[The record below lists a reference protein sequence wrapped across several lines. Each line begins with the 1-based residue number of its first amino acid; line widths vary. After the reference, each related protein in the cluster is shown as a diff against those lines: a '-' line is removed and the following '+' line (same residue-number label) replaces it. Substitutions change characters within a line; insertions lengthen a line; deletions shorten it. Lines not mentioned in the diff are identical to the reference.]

1 MDKIRLSMS
10 NEDKIV
16 NDSTFRWFVVRV
28 STGYE
33 EKVKNTIL
41 LAVQQA
47 KMTDGIGD
55 CLVPTEE
62 IIEMKLKASSAR
74 SSGNTGRELS
84 EEWKENIGKSS
95 KKKWEE
101 LKSAGYNHSDKIG
114 GEKNGMYGRKHS
126 EESRRKMSEAVKE
139 RVSAPDYISPNKGVA
154 RTEEQ
159 KKKQSESMKGK
170 PAWNKGVERTEEDKR
185 KVSEGHKKLYA
196 AGHINHF
203 KGKTHSPETKA
214 KMKAYWAK
222 RREGLN

>member
-1 MDKIRLSMS
+1 MKHKHHIIPRHMGGTDAPSNLIELTIEEHAEAHRKLYEKYGDEFDRIAHLSLS
-10 NEDKIV
+10 
-16 NDSTFRWFVVRV
+16 
-28 STGYE
+28 G
-33 EKVKNTIL
+33 
-41 LAVQQA
+41 A
-47 KMTDGIGD
+47 IGK
-55 CLVPTEE
+55 EE
-62 IIEMKLKASSAR
+62 IIEMKLKAASAR
-74 SSGNTGRELS
+74 SNGNTGRELS

>member
-1 MDKIRLSMS
+1 MKHIHHIIPKHMGGSDDPSNLIELTIEEHAEAHRELYEKYGDEFDRLAHLSLS
-10 NEDKIV
+10 
-16 NDSTFRWFVVRV
+16 
-28 STGYE
+28 G
-33 EKVKNTIL
+33 
-41 LAVQQA
+41 A
-47 KMTDGIGD
+47 IGK
-55 CLVPTEE
+55 EE